1 MTNEELKKKVEPDGW
16 CARHNVT
23 DVFVLSTIAVSK
35 DACVNKCGGVV
46 TSIEPVWLSDTP
58 PVSKEVLEKL
68 KVYLWKHAEGI
79 HYYCEDSWYS
89 CPAHLEGC
97 ANEALGEKCNC
108 GAEDKAQ
115 EAADLL
121 VELNLLPDEQPK

>member
-1 MTNEELKKKVEPDGW
+1 MSKKEPDGY
-16 CARHNVT
+16 AEISPEGEFTGTEQEIYIKREKPSDTHVQNVESMGYQ
-23 DVFVLSTIAVSK
+23 VI
-35 DACVNKCGGVV
+35 
-46 TSIEPVWLSDTP
+46 PVWLSDTP

-79 HYYCEDSWYS
+79 HYYCEDSWCS
-89 CPAHLEGC
+89 CPAHPEGC

-121 VELNLLPDEQPK
+121 VELNLLPEEQPK